1 MCALRFIAYRGVR
14 NLLPIHPVHTL
25 LFRSSGPSLEQ
36 VSLLLAIW
44 SVTVVLLEIPSGLL
58 SDRWSR
64 KGMLVFASLLKM
76 GCFLIW
82 MLGSTFLFYALGFA
96 EALASGAIET
106 SLYDSLKLEE
116 NHTQF
121 EQVYGRAQATTTL
134 CVGLSC

>member
-1 MCALRFIAYRGVR
+1 
-14 NLLPIHPVHTL
+14 
-25 LFRSSGPSLEQ
+25 
-36 VSLLLAIW
+36 
-44 SVTVVLLEIPSGLL
+44 
-58 SDRWSR
+58 
-64 KGMLVFASLLKM
+64 MLVFASLLKM

>member
-1 MCALRFIAYRGVR
+1 
-14 NLLPIHPVHTL
+14 
-25 LFRSSGPSLEQ
+25 
-36 VSLLLAIW
+36 
-44 SVTVVLLEIPSGLL
+44 
-58 SDRWSR
+58 
-64 KGMLVFASLLKM
+64 MLVFASLLKM

-121 EQVYGRAQATTTL
+121 EQVWSGAGNHYPL
-134 CVGLSC
+134 CRPLLLGCLKHSIFRRFPVGDVFP